1 MVKNIDDTAQNKTDE
16 SDESFLSVEQV
27 AGYLL
32 DNPDFLAD
40 NPDILKSLTPPAR
53 WSGDGVV
60 DMQHFL
66 MDRLRSEIDNLRECT
81 QGLIE
86 TSRNNMT
93 NQTRAHTAVLALL
106 SAGSFENMIRII
118 TDDLPLILDVDVV
131 SIGYEVTDKPDE
143 RLVSS
148 NLRRF
153 GEGAA
158 DSLLGLGEDF
168 ILLGD
173 AIDDGILFGSASG
186 LVHSAAITRLRP
198 GLTTPTGLLALGSRG
213 QGVFHPGQ
221 GTELLTF
228 MTRIVERCAHNWLEN
243 PVE

>member
-1 MVKNIDDTAQNKTDE
+1 MVKNIDDTAKNKTDE
-16 SDESFLSVEQV
+16 SDDFILSATNV

-40 NPDILKSLTPPAR
+40 NPDILKSLTPPSR

-60 DMQHFL
+60 DMQQFL
-66 MDRLRSEIDNLRECT
+66 MDRLRGEIDNLRECA
-81 QGLIE
+81 QDLIE

-93 NQTRAHTAVLALL
+93 NQTRAHTTVLALL
-106 SAGSFENMIRII
+106 AAGSFENMIRVI
-118 TDDLPLILDVDVV
+118 TDDLPLILDVDVI
-131 SIGYEVTDKPDE
+131 SIGYEIPETPDE
-143 RLVSS
+143 RLVSD

-158 DSLLGLGEDF
+158 DSLLGVGEDVM
-168 ILLGD
+168 LLED
-173 AIDDGILFGSASG
+173 AVDDGFLFGSASG
-186 LVHSAAITRLRP
+186 LVRSAAISRLRP

-213 QGVFHPGQ
+213 QGMFHPGQ

-228 MTRIVERCAHNWLEN
+228 MSRIVERCAHNWLEN